1 MMWSALV
8 LHQLISLRL
17 VTIGV
22 SLCLEDSLQTA
33 FFFTRI
39 YYGAT
44 RWRRDGERASLDWR
58 RGGNCR
64 RHGRL
69 GASR

>member
-1 MMWSALV
+1 MWSALV

-33 FFFTRI
+33 FFLQEFI
-39 YYGAT
+39 MVLH
-44 RWRRDGERASLDWR
+44 DGVVVVNAPR
-58 RGGNCR
+58 
-64 RHGRL
+64 
-69 GASR
+69 